1 MEHTGKNSLQDLS
14 SIGREI
20 GTGRLR
26 SVATAVRAVIA
37 LAAVFGASSAM
48 AQGGICLSDCGDS
61 YPGGWDIYGGGGAG
75 GGTGGIGGGDPCGWG
90 GCGGGDGPPDQGGG
104 YGPDLMPVGGVV
116 HSVDNNQYSQNPATC
131 QSTPDER
138 MTHASQ
144 DIALYYS
151 EHQFSVRIGHIME
164 VEYDDGSKERYI
176 LTSRPNSTMGEIWL
190 ERVPGS
196 MSGCSTGA

>member
-1 MEHTGKNSLQDLS
+1 
-14 SIGREI
+14 
-20 GTGRLR
+20 
-26 SVATAVRAVIA
+26 
-37 LAAVFGASSAM
+37 
-48 AQGGICLSDCGDS
+48 
-61 YPGGWDIYGGGGAG
+61 
-75 GGTGGIGGGDPCGWG
+75 
-90 GCGGGDGPPDQGGG
+90 
-104 YGPDLMPVGGVV
+104 
-116 HSVDNNQYSQNPATC
+116 
-131 QSTPDER
+131 

-176 LTSRPNSTMGEIWL
+176 LTSRPNSTMGEICL